1 MSGSV
6 IWQKGGFLHKC
17 DCMCIS
23 EGSVSCRCCICEETG
38 MMMGGRVSELGV
50 GLLDSKDVHVVG
62 KSEIYCAGIRE
73 SFLLIPGANADVR

>member
-1 MSGSV
+1 
-6 IWQKGGFLHKC
+6 
-17 DCMCIS
+17 
-23 EGSVSCRCCICEETG
+23 

-73 SFLLIPGANADVR
+73 AFLLIPGADADVR